1 MSPRPL
7 PVISSTYLIE
17 SNNEGGPTDT
27 TSLQPLLNTRSLEEQ
42 AMCPTRRRWVMEDV
56 LGTYALVSTMLMSL
70 AIVVWFSCSIAISLA
85 KARQQHKKLG
95 HKALLRENRRLRS
108 LLADPMKEQ
117 RPKSIHRT
125 EIVRRKR
132 NHPRRNVA

>member
-1 MSPRPL
+1 
-7 PVISSTYLIE
+7 
-17 SNNEGGPTDT
+17 
-27 TSLQPLLNTRSLEEQ
+27 
-42 AMCPTRRRWVMEDV
+42 MEDV

-85 KARQQHKKLG
+85 KARQQHKKLRY
-95 HKALLRENRRLRS
+95 KALLRENRRLRS
-108 LLADPMKEQ
+108 LLADPVKEQ
-117 RPKSIHRT
+117 RPKTIHRT

>member
-1 MSPRPL
+1 MCPSPL

-17 SNNEGGPTDT
+17 SNNEGGPSDT

-85 KARQQHKKLG
+85 KARQQHKKLRY
-95 HKALLRENRRLRS
+95 KALLRENRRLRS
-108 LLADPMKEQ
+108 LLANPVKEQ
-117 RPKSIHRT
+117 RPKTIHRT